1 MYCTFIFY
9 VICFLKFIIHTT
21 NFEMVKSEI
30 VKLTSR
36 EKTDVSNANI
46 TMS

>member
-9 VICFLKFIIHTT
+9 VICFLKFIIHTA

-30 VKLTSR
+30 VKLK
-36 EKTDVSNANI
+36 KTDVSNANI